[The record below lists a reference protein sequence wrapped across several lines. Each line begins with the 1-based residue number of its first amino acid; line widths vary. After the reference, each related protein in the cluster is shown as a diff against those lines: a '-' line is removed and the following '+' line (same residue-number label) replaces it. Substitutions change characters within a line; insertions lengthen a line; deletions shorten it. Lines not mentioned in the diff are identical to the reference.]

1 MKRIVI
7 VVAMIVALV
16 FPTMMASAQT
26 GTWMSGINI
35 QNIDTIEASVVVEF
49 YDPVTGSLVYT
60 YPSDGSEA
68 TIEVGGNINVYV
80 PSLTGL
86 ADGRYSAVIS
96 SNARVAAVVNTQ
108 NRTETIG
115 DSYLGIEAPSDNVV
129 APLVY
134 RNYHGYTTTLYVQ
147 NPNDS
152 SVSPTISL
160 MQAGSSTA
168 TVTKTLSAI
177 PAYASAMVDLSGSD
191 YAAFEGKYGSA
202 FVDGNGD
209 SVAVIALYVRNTGTT
224 ASKINGQYRALSV
237 EGAGREWYAPI
248 VYKNHNGWV
257 TGINVVNTEAVS
269 TTVRAVYT
277 ASAQS
282 AYAGTVV
289 TDTITL
295 GPNAMGV
302 FYTPSTAALPAS
314 AFYGAA
320 YIYSDSSDVQVIINN
335 TNYQRSEGSVAA
347 AYEGIDR
354 SVATDEVAAP
364 LIYRSHANSDTGFNV
379 MNVGDAATN
388 ITLTVTK
395 SPASNPTGTGAPG
408 PWTFT
413 VNNVPAG
420 GAATFYLPSLMPTV
434 SSLYGSAVISS
445 SNGEE
450 LIAVVT
456 SSSYPRGF
464 SGNYVGIGY

>member
-1 MKRIVI
+1 MKRLVI
-7 VVAMIVALV
+7 LILMVAALV
-16 FPTMMASAQT
+16 FPTMAASADT
-26 GTWMSGINI
+26 GSWVSGINI
-35 QNIDTIEASVVVEF
+35 QNIDTITAYVFVEF
-49 YDPVTGSLVYT
+49 YDPITGALIYT
-60 YPSDGSEA
+60 YPADDPSGAEIA
-68 TIEVGGNINVYV
+68 VGGNINVYV
-80 PSLTGL
+80 PALTGL

-115 DSYLGIEAPSDNVV
+115 DSYLGIESPSDNVV

-147 NPNDS
+147 NTSDGS
-152 SVSPTISL
+152 EDITIEL
-160 MQAGSSTA
+160 MAAGSSSA
-168 TVTKTLSAI
+168 TVTKTLYSVQENSSQMI
-177 PAYASAMVDLSGSD
+177 DLSGSD
-191 YAAFEGKYGSA
+191 YAAFEGMYGSA
-202 FVDGNGD
+202 SVSTDSGD

-224 ASKINGQYRALSV
+224 ASEINGQYRAMPV
-237 EGAGREWYAPI
+237 ADAGREWYAPI

-289 TDTITL
+289 TETITL
-295 GPNAMGV
+295 AANAMGV

-314 AFYGAA
+314 GFYGAA

-335 TNYQRSEGSVAA
+335 TNYQRGEGSVAS
-347 AYEGIDR
+347 AYEAIDV
-354 SVATDEVAAP
+354 SGATDTVAAP
-364 LIYRSHANSDTGFNV
+364 LIYRAHADSDTGFNV
-379 MNVGDAATN
+379 QNVGDSATN

-395 SPASNPTGTGAPG
+395 SPACTPSGGDG

-413 VNNVPAG
+413 VNN
-420 GAATFYLPSLMPTV
+420 
-434 SSLYGSAVISS
+434 
-445 SNGEE
+445 E
-450 LIAVVT
+450 
-456 SSSYPRGF
+456 
-464 SGNYVGIGY
+464 IGRASCRERV